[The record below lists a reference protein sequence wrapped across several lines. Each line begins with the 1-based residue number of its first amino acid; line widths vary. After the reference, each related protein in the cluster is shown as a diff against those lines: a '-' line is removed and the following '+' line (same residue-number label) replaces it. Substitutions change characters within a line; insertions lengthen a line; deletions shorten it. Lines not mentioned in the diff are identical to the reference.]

1 MSNRPW
7 GGAWRGPAKRAV
19 CRVGSSPRASRER
32 RLTGEAQG
40 PRPTGDLGFRRRAA
54 RVRGHAPGERAWIR
68 CFATA
73 RRTKCVSLPG
83 QDSGLAYRHTLE
95 YIRAPSQKSLPLRC
109 CVPGV
114 TEKSHRS
121 TQRALPQHR
130 EFHSLRAR
138 IAANQSTARRAGA
151 ARKKQQKISSKP

>member
-1 MSNRPW
+1 MRD
-7 GGAWRGPAKRAV
+7 RRDDYYR
-19 CRVGSSPRASRER
+19 RVRYDDRRRSPPRYDHRASNYDGCE
-32 RLTGEAQG
+32 
-40 PRPTGDLGFRRRAA
+40 
-54 RVRGHAPGERAWIR
+54 
-68 CFATA
+68 
-73 RRTKCVSLPG
+73 
-83 QDSGLAYRHTLE
+83 LAYRHTLE

-151 ARKKQQKISSKP
+151 ARKKQQTISSKP